1 MSEPVPRLD
10 LAPRLRRRLQPW
22 NPLDYLRLLYWVFF
36 FPQALRWYE
45 QTFADP
51 QYRGIIGRRDPVRNL
66 VMMELLLMLSTSPAA
81 AITLQLMGVSINWG
95 FVTVIFLILVGIAV
109 SILRIGVVRS
119 DVASSIAG
127 LVAFGVA
134 VGVVGNIAIDVVFG
148 MVFNSFLFLTI
159 GASNRIVFNQRDVT
173 IDSIILG
180 MAFSIVF
187 SVRISISRD
196 LANNIVNSI
205 ISNIL
210 SGLVLG
216 ILISII
222 IGISFGI
229 IFGVTFGML
238 FGTVFVVAF
247 TLIMLR
253 LPDYLLLAL
262 PTWFSWSRCTVS
274 PRPWLPRM
282 TVIPIPGLRAHL
294 ERWLMC
300 DWSTGVHNV
309 NQILAY
315 SLQFIPAVAAVN
327 RALARLSAGQ
337 IIPAAAELA
346 RDPFDWDLVRFG
358 AVPLRRALWR
368 EVIDSF
374 DADFLPRQLRQRWM
388 DRFSLTP
395 ALDTSARAA
404 CAGFWHLA
412 QKDAAQAAQA
422 FAVVRDLPSG
432 EACYRLARALAL
444 AQRCSSFG
452 DLAALGMDDLF
463 LTATQPPDG
472 DPLAQRE
479 TWHALARLRRAAQEA
494 HTVQMSVSRLVR
506 SQALNRALAEVNEIV
521 TGVEQIPRA
530 ERELVRAIATTWRDL
545 LLNTT
550 AEVGQAAPTQPV
562 RNPYITGDPVIGKG
576 LVGRDDVLRRLE
588 ELWYGSASPPSVV
601 IFGHRRMGK
610 TSILR
615 NLDGRLGSRVH
626 VAYVNLLVLGDLRN
640 GAADLFVKLADSIAD
655 IFQHKQLP
663 APTVDDAAFDRR
675 PELAFERYLKQVGA
689 ILNEQRLIIALDEFE
704 QLEEWITNNRLPT
717 DIMKTLRGYIQMDE
731 RIAFAF
737 AGLHTLEEMS
747 SNYFQPFFASVI
759 PVKVSFLS
767 RGAIDQ
773 VLANPPD
780 PEFALD
786 YEREALDDIYAL
798 TNGQPYL
805 VQLIGHR
812 LVSRFNDLT
821 FEQGKAQEP
830 RFRRADVEAVITSD
844 FFDQARYYFTVVW
857 DQARHGAPEQQT
869 ILRCLASHP
878 DGLPLARLCEIS
890 GLPERTVDQALQT
903 LCRHDV
909 VHNHDGQW
917 RYTVELFRRWV
928 EQSGWER

>member
-45 QTFADP
+45 ETFGDP
-51 QYRGIIGRRDPVRNL
+51 QYRRVTKSEIDRNVWISILQNDPARRDL
-66 VMMELLLMLSTSPAA
+66 ILMGLLLALFIPTAVA
-81 AITLQLMGVSINWG
+81 TALQGVGVSIYW
-95 FVTVIFLILVGIAV
+95 VG
-109 SILRIGVVRS
+109 
-119 DVASSIAG
+119 
-127 LVAFGVA
+127 VAFGVA
-134 VGVVGNIAIDVVFG
+134 GGVVGGVAGVAARGV
-148 MVFNSFLFLTI
+148 
-159 GASNRIVFNQRDVT
+159 A
-173 IDSIILG
+173 LG
-180 MAFSIVF
+180 
-187 SVRISISRD
+187 
-196 LANNIVNSI
+196 
-205 ISNIL
+205 
-210 SGLVLG
+210 
-216 ILISII
+216 
-222 IGISFGI
+222 
-229 IFGVTFGML
+229 
-238 FGTVFVVAF
+238 VAV
-247 TLIMLR
+247 LR

-262 PTWFSWSRCTVS
+262 PTSFIWSRRTVS
-274 PRPWLPRM
+274 PHPWLPRM
-282 TVIPIPGLRAHL
+282 TVIPIPGLRARL
-294 ERWLMC
+294 ERWLMY
-300 DWSTGVHNV
+300 DWSAGVHNV

-327 RALARLSAGQ
+327 RALARLPAAQ

-346 RDPFDWDLVRFG
+346 HEPYDWQLVRFG
-358 AVPLRRALWR
+358 AVSLHHALWR
-368 EVIDSF
+368 EIIDSF
-374 DADFLPRQLRQRWM
+374 VLLPPWTQRRWM

-395 ALDTSARAA
+395 MLYTPARAA

-422 FAVVRDLPSG
+422 FAVVRDLPGG
-432 EACYRLARALAL
+432 ETCYRLARALAL

-452 DLAALGMDDLF
+452 DLAALGVDESF
-463 LTATQPPDG
+463 LTATQPPGG

-479 TWHALARLRRAAQEA
+479 TWPALARLRRAAQEA

-506 SQALNRALAEVNEIV
+506 SQALNRALAEVNEV
-521 TGVEQIPRA
+521 LTGVEQIPRA
-530 ERELVRAIATTWRDL
+530 ERELVRAIATAWRDL

-550 AEVGQAAPTQPV
+550 AEVGQAAPTQRV

-588 ELWYGSASPPSVV
+588 ELWYGSANPPSVV

-626 VAYVNLLVLGDLRN
+626 VAYVNLLILGDLRN
-640 GAADLFVKLADSIAD
+640 GAADLFLKLADSIAD
-655 IFQHKQLP
+655 TLQHRQLP
-663 APTVDDAAFDRR
+663 APPIDDAAFERR
-675 PELAFERYLKQVGA
+675 PELAFERYLKQVGKT
-689 ILNEQRLIIALDEFE
+689 LNEQRLIIALDEFE
-704 QLEEWITNNRLPT
+704 QLEKWITDGRLPT
-717 DIMKTLRGYIQMDE
+717 DILKTLRGYIQMDE

-747 SNYFQPFFASVI
+747 GDYFQPFFASVI

-767 RGAIDQ
+767 RGAVDQ

-805 VQLIGHR
+805 VQLIGSW
-812 LVSRFNDLT
+812 LVSRFNLT
-821 FEQGKAQEP
+821 FKQGKMPEP

-844 FFDQARYYFTVVW
+844 FFDQARYYFTGVW
-857 DQARHGAPEQQT
+857 GQVQQGAPEQQT
-869 ILRCLASHP
+869 ILRCLAPHP
-878 DGLPLARLCEIS
+878 DGLPLARLCGIS

>member
-45 QTFADP
+45 ETFADP
-51 QYRGIIGRRDPVRNL
+51 QHRDVTGLEVWMVIQRDPVRRDL
-66 VMMELLLMLSTSPAA
+66 ALMGLFLTLFIPPAVA
-81 AITLQLMGVSINWG
+81 TALQGMGVSISW
-95 FVTVIFLILVGIAV
+95 FDVALSVALSVAVGVAV
-109 SILRIGVVRS
+109 GVARGVAHGVAHGVAGGVAFGVAFSVAFDVAGGVAVGVAFGVAFSVAFGVAGGVAFGVVGG
-119 DVASSIAG
+119 VAFG
-127 LVAFGVA
+127 VAFGVA
-134 VGVVGNIAIDVVFG
+134 VGVAV
-148 MVFNSFLFLTI
+148 
-159 GASNRIVFNQRDVT
+159 
-173 IDSIILG
+173 
-180 MAFSIVF
+180 
-187 SVRISISRD
+187 
-196 LANNIVNSI
+196 
-205 ISNIL
+205 
-210 SGLVLG
+210 
-216 ILISII
+216 
-222 IGISFGI
+222 
-229 IFGVTFGML
+229 
-238 FGTVFVVAF
+238 
-247 TLIMLR
+247 LR

-262 PTWFSWSRCTVS
+262 PTWFIWSRHTVS
-274 PRPWLPRM
+274 PRPWLPRV
-282 TVIPIPGLRAHL
+282 TVIPIPGLRARL
-294 ERWLMC
+294 ERWLIR
-300 DWSTGVHNV
+300 DWSVGIHNI

-327 RALARLSAGQ
+327 RAMARLPVAQ

-346 RDPFDWDLVRFG
+346 RDPYHWDLVRFG
-358 AVPLRRALWR
+358 AVPLRHALWR
-368 EVIDSF
+368 DAIDGFS
-374 DADFLPRQLRQRWM
+374 LLLSRIKQRWM
-388 DRFSLTP
+388 DRFPLTP
-395 ALDTSARAA
+395 VLDTSARAA

-412 QKDAAQAAQA
+412 QKDAQRAAQA
-422 FAVVRDLPSG
+422 FAVVRDLPGG
-432 EACYRLARALAL
+432 EACYRLARALVL

-452 DLAALGMDDLF
+452 DLAALGMDDSF

-479 TWHALARLRRAAQEA
+479 TWPALARLRRAAQEA

-506 SQALNRALAEVNEIV
+506 SQALNRALAEVNEV
-521 TGVEQIPRA
+521 LTGIEQIPRA
-530 ERELVRAIATTWRDL
+530 ERELVRTIATTWRDL

-562 RNPYITGDPVIGKG
+562 RNPYIIGDPVPGNR

-588 ELWYGSASPPSVV
+588 ELWYGSANPPSVV

-626 VAYVNLLVLGDLRN
+626 VAYVNLLLLGDLRN
-640 GAADLFVKLADSIAD
+640 GAVDLFVKLADSIAD
-655 IFQHKQLP
+655 TLQHRQLP
-663 APTVDDAAFDRR
+663 APPIDDAAFERR
-675 PELAFERYLKQVGA
+675 PELAFERYLKQVSA

-704 QLEEWITNNRLPT
+704 QLEAWITNDRLPT
-717 DIMKTLRGYIQMDE
+717 DILKTLRGYIQMDE

-747 SNYFQPFFASVI
+747 SDYFQPFFASVI

-767 RGAIDQ
+767 RGAVDQ

-786 YEREALDDIYAL
+786 YEREALDHIWEL
-798 TNGQPYL
+798 TGGQPYL

-812 LVSRFNDLT
+812 LVSRFNTLS

-830 RFRRADVEAVITSD
+830 RFRRADVEAVITTD
-844 FFDQARYYFTVVW
+844 FYHQARYYFTGVW
-857 DQARHGAPEQQT
+857 GQAQHGAPEQQT
-869 ILRCLASHP
+869 ILRCLAPHP
-878 DGLPLARLCEIS
+878 DGLPFARLCEIS
-890 GLPERTVDQALQT
+890 GLPDRTVDQALQT

-909 VHNHDGQW
+909 VHHHDGQW

-928 EQSGWER
+928 EMGRGG

>member
-10 LAPRLRRRLQPW
+10 LAPRLRRRLHPW
-22 NPLDYLRLLYWVFF
+22 NPLDYLRLLSWVFF

-45 QTFADP
+45 ETFADP
-51 QYRGIIGRRDPVRNL
+51 QHRDVTGLEVWMFIQRDPVRRDL
-66 VMMELLLMLSTSPAA
+66 ALMGLFLILFIPPAVA
-81 AITLQLMGVSINWG
+81 TALQGVGVSIDWFG
-95 FVTVIFLILVGIAV
+95 
-109 SILRIGVVRS
+109 
-119 DVASSIAG
+119 
-127 LVAFGVA
+127 VAFGVA
-134 VGVVGNIAIDVVFG
+134 VGVAGIVAFGVAVGVAFG
-148 MVFNSFLFLTI
+148 VAV
-159 GASNRIVFNQRDVT
+159 GVAGIVAGIVAGGVAGGVAG
-173 IDSIILG
+173 IVAG
-180 MAFSIVF
+180 GVAFGVAGIVA
-187 SVRISISRD
+187 V
-196 LANNIVNSI
+196 
-205 ISNIL
+205 
-210 SGLVLG
+210 
-216 ILISII
+216 
-222 IGISFGI
+222 
-229 IFGVTFGML
+229 GVTFGVAGGVAGIAAGIAAVGVT
-238 FGTVFVVAF
+238 FGVAGGVAVGVAF
-247 TLIMLR
+247 GVAGGVAVGVAFGVAVLR

-262 PTWFSWSRCTVS
+262 PTWLIWSRHTVS

-282 TVIPIPGLRAHL
+282 TVIPIPGLRARL
-294 ERWLMC
+294 ERWLMY
-300 DWSTGVHNV
+300 DWSAGVHNV

-327 RALARLSAGQ
+327 WALARLPAAQ

-368 EVIDSF
+368 DAIDGF
-374 DADFLPRQLRQRWM
+374 FFLLPSRIKQRWM

-395 ALDTSARAA
+395 VLDTSARAA

-412 QKDAAQAAQA
+412 QKDAQRAAQA
-422 FAVVRDLPSG
+422 FAVVRDLAGG

-444 AQRCSSFG
+444 AQRRHRFD
-452 DLAALGMDDLF
+452 DLAVLGGDEWF
-463 LTATQPPDG
+463 LTATQPPVG
-472 DPLAQRE
+472 DPLAQRAS
-479 TWHALARLRRAAQEA
+479 WPALARLRRAAQEA
-494 HTVQMSVSRLVR
+494 HTVQMSVSRVVR
-506 SQALNRALAEVNEIV
+506 SQALNRALAEVNEV
-521 TGVEQIPRA
+521 LTGIEQIPRA
-530 ERELVRAIATTWRDL
+530 ERELVRTIATTWRDL

-550 AEVGQAAPTQPV
+550 AEVGQATPTQPV
-562 RNPYITGDPVIGKG
+562 RNPYIIGDPVPGNR

-588 ELWYGSASPPSVV
+588 ELWYGSANPPSVV

-626 VAYVNLLVLGDLRN
+626 VAYVNLLLLGDLRN
-640 GAADLFVKLADSIAD
+640 GAVDLFVKLADSIAD
-655 IFQHKQLP
+655 TLQHRQLP
-663 APTVDDAAFDRR
+663 APPIDDAAFEQR
-675 PELAFERYLKQVGA
+675 PELAFERYLKQVSA

-704 QLEEWITNNRLPT
+704 QLEEWITNDRLPT
-717 DIMKTLRGYIQMDE
+717 DILKTLRGYIQMDE

-747 SNYFQPFFASVI
+747 SDYFQPFFASVI

-767 RGAIDQ
+767 RGAVDQ

-812 LVSRFNDLT
+812 LVSRFNTLS

-830 RFRRADVEAVITSD
+830 RFRRADVEAVITTD
-844 FFDQARYYFTVVW
+844 FYHQARYYFTGVW
-857 DQARHGAPEQQT
+857 GQAQHGAPEQQT
-869 ILRCLASHP
+869 ILRCLAPHP
-878 DGLPLARLCEIS
+878 DGLPLDQLCSHS
-890 GLPERTVDQALQT
+890 GLAEHIVVQSLET
-903 LCRHDV
+903 LRRHDV
-909 VHNHDGQW
+909 VNYHNGQW

-928 EQSGWER
+928 EMGGGG

>member
-22 NPLDYLRLLYWVFF
+22 NPLDNLRLLYWVFF

-45 QTFADP
+45 ETFTDP
-51 QYRGIIGRRDPVRNL
+51 QYRDVTGREVWMVIQRDPVRRDL
-66 VMMELLLMLSTSPAA
+66 VRMGLFLMLFIPTAVA
-81 AITLQLMGVSINWG
+81 TALQGMGVWIDW
-95 FVTVIFLILVGIAV
+95 FVVAG
-109 SILRIGVVRS
+109 GV
-119 DVASSIAG
+119 AY
-127 LVAFGVA
+127 GVA
-134 VGVVGNIAIDVVFG
+134 VGVAY
-148 MVFNSFLFLTI
+148 
-159 GASNRIVFNQRDVT
+159 
-173 IDSIILG
+173 
-180 MAFSIVF
+180 
-187 SVRISISRD
+187 
-196 LANNIVNSI
+196 
-205 ISNIL
+205 
-210 SGLVLG
+210 
-216 ILISII
+216 
-222 IGISFGI
+222 
-229 IFGVTFGML
+229 GVA
-238 FGTVFVVAF
+238 V
-247 TLIMLR
+247 LR

-262 PTWFSWSRCTVS
+262 PTWFIWSRRTVS

-282 TVIPIPGLRAHL
+282 TVIPIPGLRARL
-294 ERWLMC
+294 ERWLMH
-300 DWSTGVHNV
+300 DWSVGVHNV

-327 RALARLSAGQ
+327 RAMARLPAAQ

-346 RDPFDWDLVRFG
+346 RDPFDWDLVRLG

-368 EVIDSF
+368 KAIDGF
-374 DADFLPRQLRQRWM
+374 FFLPRRIQQRWM
-388 DRFSLTP
+388 DHFSLIPELDTP
-395 ALDTSARAA
+395 AKAA

-422 FAVVRDLPSG
+422 FAVVRDLPGG
-432 EACYRLARALAL
+432 EACYRLARALAQ

-452 DLAALGMDDLF
+452 DLAALGMDDSF

-479 TWHALARLRRAAQEA
+479 TWPALARLRRAAQEA

-506 SQALNRALAEVNEIV
+506 SQALNQAQAEVNEIV
-521 TGVEQIPRA
+521 TGVERIPRA
-530 ERELVRAIATTWRDL
+530 ERELVRAIATTWLKL
-545 LLNTT
+545 LLKPT

-588 ELWYGSASPPSVV
+588 ELWYGSANPPSVV

-626 VAYVNLLVLGDLRN
+626 VAYVNLLVLGDLHN
-640 GAADLFVKLADSIAD
+640 GAADLFLKLADSIAD
-655 IFQHKQLP
+655 TLRHKQVP
-663 APTVDDAAFDRR
+663 APTVDDAAFERR

-689 ILNEQRLIIALDEFE
+689 MLNEQRLIIALDEFE
-704 QLEEWITNNRLPT
+704 QLEKWITNDRLPT
-717 DIMKTLRGYIQMDE
+717 DILKTLRGYIQMDE

-747 SNYFQPFFASVI
+747 GDYFQPFFASVI

-767 RGAIDQ
+767 RGAVDQ

-844 FFDQARYYFTVVW
+844 FYNRARYYFTGVW
-857 DQARHGAPEQQT
+857 EQARHGAPEQQT

-878 DGLPLARLCEIS
+878 DGLPRARLCEIS

-928 EQSGWER
+928 EMGGWER